1 MYDKKFRLIRITK
14 DDYNSLPH
22 SRRHFYGNM
31 SGRLCYLGFFKI
43 GERGWFLCEN
53 GDEFDPVH
61 RIHTSVVKDVKYEE
75 NGNIIVT
82 TENTVYTFEV
92 EE

>member
-1 MYDKKFRLIRITK
+1 MYSKKFRLTNIFRTSP
-14 DDYNSLPH
+14 YNED
-22 SRRHFYGNM
+22 FYKSIKGKA
-31 SGRLCYLGFFKI
+31 CYLAYFKI
-43 GERGWFLCEN
+43 GERGWFLCDSEAEYN
-53 GDEFDPVH
+53 PVH
-61 RIHTSVVKDVKYEE
+61 RIHTSEVKDVKYEE